1 MTDPAAGG
9 EGPPAGDPS
18 GIGQGRGAP
27 GWMWA
32 PRIAVFVGSFLVALF
47 VIFELLFLL
56 GVPRPTSPDPAELIN
71 GWSAFGFVAAGL
83 IASWVGQV
91 RMSRLPFTGLGL
103 PGGARGGVDL
113 AAGVAVGVG
122 ILGAVVLTLVAFGW
136 LTWEPDGES
145 GSAVLAAVSLAGIL
159 FGLAFVE
166 ELLFRGYPFQVL
178 ERRFGGVAALVVTSV
193 LFAAA
198 HGENPNTGALPLV
211 NIGLAGVLLG
221 LAYWR
226 TRSLWFATGVHLG
239 WNWIMAV
246 SELSV
251 SGLDFGMPGFDPV
264 LSGPDLLT
272 GGAFGP
278 EGGLLVSLASIATIV
293 WMWRWRP
300 KGESLSPRPTPA
312 ELERNR

>member
-1 MTDPAAGG
+1 R
-9 EGPPAGDPS
+9 PPAP
-18 GIGQGRGAP
+18 AP
-27 GWMWA
+27 AQLLSVWNVYAMVLA
-32 PRIAVFVGSFLVALF
+32 ALV
-47 VIFELLFLL
+47 
-56 GVPRPTSPDPAELIN
+56 
-71 GWSAFGFVAAGL
+71 
-83 IASWVGQV
+83 ASWVGQV
-91 RMSRLPFTGLGL
+91 RLSRLPFTGLGL
-103 PGGARGGVDL
+103 PGGARAGIDL
-113 AAGVAVGVG
+113 VAGAVVGVG
-122 ILGAVVLTLVAFGW
+122 VLGAVVLALVAFGW
-136 LTWEPDGES
+136 LTWESDGS
-145 GSAVLAAVSLAGIL
+145 RGSAVVAAASLAGVL
-159 FGLAFVE
+159 FGAAFVE
-166 ELLFRGYPFQVL
+166 ELLFRGYPFQVI
-178 ERRFGGVAALVVTSV
+178 ERRFGGVAALATTSL

-198 HGENPNTGALPLV
+198 HGANPNTGALPLV

-278 EGGLLVSLASIATIV
+278 EGGLLVSLASVATIV

-300 KGESLSPRPTPA
+300 KGESLSPRPTPV